1 MWKQGDILELMDP
14 SLASSCR
21 KSELFRY
28 IHIGLLCVQE
38 RATDRPTMS
47 DIISMLT
54 NEAVFLPDP
63 KQLEKTEAGL
73 TLPDGKMDI
82 NSVNCVS
89 VTIMEAR

>member
-1 MWKQGDILELMDP
+1 
-14 SLASSCR
+14 
-21 KSELFRY
+21 
-28 IHIGLLCVQE
+28 
-38 RATDRPTMS
+38 MS

-54 NEAVFLPDP
+54 NEAVLLPDP

>member
-1 MWKQGDILELMDP
+1 
-14 SLASSCR
+14 
-21 KSELFRY
+21 
-28 IHIGLLCVQE
+28 
-38 RATDRPTMS
+38 MS

-63 KQLEKTEAGL
+63 KQPEKTEAGL

-82 NSVNCVS
+82 NLVNCVS